1 MKKCWNDLTVGDLMK
16 IRSIDSLQLATEDE
30 KNLHVASIVGEI
42 DYNKLLDMP
51 LNEVRG
57 YMDACEF
64 LFQPPKAR
72 KVKRK
77 YEVNGR
83 KYRLLKNEMEMLTSQ
98 YIDFQAIY
106 KDGFDK
112 RPGEL
117 LSIMLVPEGH
127 TYNDGYDKEEV
138 INDMYDM
145 HVEDALG
152 IVDFFTQRFVR
163 SIAWTRM
170 YYRIRM
176 KLMRLFARKEDK
188 EMYRVMEIQLNLIMD
203 ELECLYGWLVPKR

>member
-1 MKKCWNDLTVGDLMK
+1 MKQKWNDLTVGDLMR

-42 DYNKLLDMP
+42 DYNELLNLP
-51 LNEVRG
+51 LSDVRQ
-57 YMDACEF
+57 YMDNCEF
-64 LFQPPKAR
+64 LFTKPKPNKAR
-72 KVKRK
+72 KY
-77 YEVNGR
+77 YEINGR
-83 KYRLLKNEMEMLTSQ
+83 KYKLMKNELEMLTSQ

-106 KDGFDK
+106 RDGFDK

-127 TYNDGYDKEEV
+127 IYNDGYDKEEV

-152 IVDFFTQRFVR
+152 IVDFFMMRFVR
-163 SIAWTRM
+163 LIAWTRM
-170 YYRIRM
+170 YFKIRM

-188 EMYRVMEIQLNLIMD
+188 EMYKAMELQLNLILD
-203 ELECLYGWLVPKR
+203 EVSCSYGWIVQKR